1 MKTTQLL
8 RLISIINSL
17 FIIPA
22 CSAQNPSENLMEEVL
37 EDLSVNNDINNS
49 VNSLNWENEL
59 EELSNRL
66 QEPVNLN
73 SATREQLEQFPFLSD
88 IQIEHLLAYIYIHGQ
103 METIYELQLVEEL
116 DRQTIQYLLP
126 FVCIKAINNEP
137 AFRWK
142 TMLKDAG
149 RYGKNE
155 VLTRLDIPFYKR
167 KGYEHT
173 YLGPS
178 VYNSVKYTFRYRD
191 QLYAGGVA
199 EKDAGE
205 PFAAL
210 HNSYG
215 YDYYSFYLLL
225 QNCGR
230 LKSLAVG
237 NYRLSFGQGL
247 VMSTDYLMGKTI
259 YASSFNNRS
268 TGIKRHSSTDE
279 YNYFRG
285 VATTV
290 ALTKRLSVSA
300 FYSHRNMDGVVT
312 DGEITSVYKTGLHRS
327 RKEADKK
334 NLLTSQLTGGN
345 VSYQQNHIR
354 LGITGVYYVFNRP
367 YEPEL
372 TGYSKYNIHGNHFY
386 NLGID
391 YAYRWRRFSFQG
403 ETAIGKQGWASLN
416 RLQYS
421 PVQDIQFML
430 IHRFYSYD
438 YWAMYAHSFGE
449 GSTVQNEQGYY
460 VGLETTP
467 FSHWRF
473 FVSFDLFSFPWKK
486 YRINK
491 PSRGTDGLIQATF
504 TPRTNLSMYL
514 KYRYKQ
520 KERDLTGSKG
530 TLTLPIFHHQLR
542 YRLNYSLNDVFSSRT
557 TLDYNHFHSQDR
569 AATKGYQVTQMI
581 SSQLPWTRLFAD
593 VQGSYFCTD
602 DYDSR
607 VYVSEKGLLYTF
619 YTPSFQGRGF
629 RCAVRLRYELNKH
642 WLFITKF
649 GETIYLNRNEIGS
662 GNDLIYG
669 NKKADIQMQLR
680 IKFYCI
686 FVCQKIIKEYE
697 NKWMIKLL
705 LTECLMSGMHNLYIL
720 HTIL

>member
-88 IQIEHLLAYIYIHGQ
+88 IQIEHLLAYIYVHGQ

-210 HNSYG
+210 HNRYG

-416 RLQYS
+416 RLKYS

-680 IKFYCI
+680 IKF
-686 FVCQKIIKEYE
+686 
-697 NKWMIKLL
+697 
-705 LTECLMSGMHNLYIL
+705 
-720 HTIL
+720 

>member
-17 FIIPA
+17 FIISA
-22 CSAQNPSENLMEEVL
+22 CSAQNPSENLIEEVL

-191 QLYAGGVA
+191 QLYVGGVA

-210 HNSYG
+210 HNRYG

-391 YAYRWRRFSFQG
+391 YAYRWHRFSFQG

-680 IKFYCI
+680 IKF
-686 FVCQKIIKEYE
+686 
-697 NKWMIKLL
+697 
-705 LTECLMSGMHNLYIL
+705 
-720 HTIL
+720 

>member
-268 TGIKRHSSTDE
+268 TGIKKHSSTDE

-290 ALTKRLSVSA
+290 ALTKRLSFSA

-607 VYVSEKGLLYTF
+607 VYVSENGLLYTF

-680 IKFYCI
+680 IKF
-686 FVCQKIIKEYE
+686 
-697 NKWMIKLL
+697 
-705 LTECLMSGMHNLYIL
+705 
-720 HTIL
+720 

>member
-22 CSAQNPSENLMEEVL
+22 CSAQNPSENLIEEVL

-210 HNSYG
+210 HNRYG

-268 TGIKRHSSTDE
+268 AGIKRHSSTDE

-354 LGITGVYYVFNRP
+354 LGITGVYYVFNRL

-680 IKFYCI
+680 IKF
-686 FVCQKIIKEYE
+686 
-697 NKWMIKLL
+697 
-705 LTECLMSGMHNLYIL
+705 
-720 HTIL
+720 

>member
-73 SATREQLEQFPFLSD
+73 SATREQLEQCPFLSD

-210 HNSYG
+210 HNRYG

-354 LGITGVYYVFNRP
+354 LGITGVYYVFNRL

-421 PVQDIQFML
+421 PVQDIQFIL

-680 IKFYCI
+680 IKF
-686 FVCQKIIKEYE
+686 
-697 NKWMIKLL
+697 
-705 LTECLMSGMHNLYIL
+705 
-720 HTIL
+720 

>member
-22 CSAQNPSENLMEEVL
+22 CSAQNPSESLLEDVL
-37 EDLSVNNDINNS
+37 EDLSVNNGTDNS
-49 VNSLNWENEL
+49 VNTLNWENEL
-59 EELSNRL
+59 EELSNRM

-73 SATREQLEQFPFLSD
+73 VATREQLEQFPFLSD

-403 ETAIGKQGWASLN
+403 ETAIGKQGWASFN

-438 YWAMYAHSFGE
+438 YWGMYADSFGE

-581 SSQLPWTRLFAD
+581 SSQLPWARLFAD

-680 IKFYCI
+680 IKF
-686 FVCQKIIKEYE
+686 
-697 NKWMIKLL
+697 
-705 LTECLMSGMHNLYIL
+705 
-720 HTIL
+720 

>member
-88 IQIEHLLAYIYIHGQ
+88 IQIEHLLAYIYVHGQ

-178 VYNSVKYTFRYRD
+178 VSNSVKYTFRYRD

-210 HNSYG
+210 HNRYG

-680 IKFYCI
+680 IKF
-686 FVCQKIIKEYE
+686 
-697 NKWMIKLL
+697 
-705 LTECLMSGMHNLYIL
+705 
-720 HTIL
+720 

>member
-137 AFRWK
+137 AFRWE

-210 HNSYG
+210 HNRYG

-230 LKSLAVG
+230 LKLLAVG

-268 TGIKRHSSTDE
+268 TGIKKHSSTDE

-680 IKFYCI
+680 IKF
-686 FVCQKIIKEYE
+686 
-697 NKWMIKLL
+697 
-705 LTECLMSGMHNLYIL
+705 
-720 HTIL
+720 

>member
-1 MKTTQLL
+1 
-8 RLISIINSL
+8 
-17 FIIPA
+17 
-22 CSAQNPSENLMEEVL
+22 MEEVL

-210 HNSYG
+210 HNRYG

-268 TGIKRHSSTDE
+268 AGIKSHSSTDE

-449 GSTVQNEQGYY
+449 GSTVLNEQGYY

-680 IKFYCI
+680 IKF
-686 FVCQKIIKEYE
+686 
-697 NKWMIKLL
+697 
-705 LTECLMSGMHNLYIL
+705 
-720 HTIL
+720 

>member
-22 CSAQNPSENLMEEVL
+22 CSAQNPSENLIEEVL

-210 HNSYG
+210 HNRYG

-230 LKSLAVG
+230 VKSLAVG

-268 TGIKRHSSTDE
+268 AGIKRHSSTDE

-520 KERDLTGSKG
+520 KERDLTGSKV

-680 IKFYCI
+680 IKF
-686 FVCQKIIKEYE
+686 
-697 NKWMIKLL
+697 
-705 LTECLMSGMHNLYIL
+705 
-720 HTIL
+720 

>member
-22 CSAQNPSENLMEEVL
+22 CSAQNPSENLIEEVL

-178 VYNSVKYTFRYRD
+178 VYTSVKYTFRYRD

-210 HNSYG
+210 HNRYG

-268 TGIKRHSSTDE
+268 AGIKRHSSTDE

-680 IKFYCI
+680 IKF
-686 FVCQKIIKEYE
+686 
-697 NKWMIKLL
+697 
-705 LTECLMSGMHNLYIL
+705 
-720 HTIL
+720 

>member
-642 WLFITKF
+642 CLFITKF

-680 IKFYCI
+680 IKF
-686 FVCQKIIKEYE
+686 
-697 NKWMIKLL
+697 
-705 LTECLMSGMHNLYIL
+705 
-720 HTIL
+720 

>member
-22 CSAQNPSENLMEEVL
+22 CSAQNPSENLIEEVL

-210 HNSYG
+210 HNRYG

-268 TGIKRHSSTDE
+268 AGIKRHSSTDE

-520 KERDLTGSKG
+520 KERDLTGSKV

-649 GETIYLNRNEIGS
+649 GETIYLNWNEIGS

-680 IKFYCI
+680 IKF
-686 FVCQKIIKEYE
+686 
-697 NKWMIKLL
+697 
-705 LTECLMSGMHNLYIL
+705 
-720 HTIL
+720 

>member
-1 MKTTQLL
+1 
-8 RLISIINSL
+8 
-17 FIIPA
+17 
-22 CSAQNPSENLMEEVL
+22 MEEVL

-210 HNSYG
+210 HNRYG

-416 RLQYS
+416 RLQYWL
-421 PVQDIQFML
+421 VQDIQFML

-520 KERDLTGSKG
+520 KERDLTVSKG

-680 IKFYCI
+680 IKF
-686 FVCQKIIKEYE
+686 
-697 NKWMIKLL
+697 
-705 LTECLMSGMHNLYIL
+705 
-720 HTIL
+720 

>member
-1 MKTTQLL
+1 
-8 RLISIINSL
+8 
-17 FIIPA
+17 
-22 CSAQNPSENLMEEVL
+22 MEEVL

-210 HNSYG
+210 HNRYG

-230 LKSLAVG
+230 LKLLAVG

-268 TGIKRHSSTDE
+268 TGIKKHSSTDE

-354 LGITGVYYVFNRP
+354 LG
-367 YEPEL
+367 EPEL

-680 IKFYCI
+680 IKF
-686 FVCQKIIKEYE
+686 
-697 NKWMIKLL
+697 
-705 LTECLMSGMHNLYIL
+705 
-720 HTIL
+720 

>member
-1 MKTTQLL
+1 
-8 RLISIINSL
+8 
-17 FIIPA
+17 
-22 CSAQNPSENLMEEVL
+22 MEEVL

-210 HNSYG
+210 HNRYG

-449 GSTVQNEQGYY
+449 GSTVQNEQEYY

-680 IKFYCI
+680 IKF
-686 FVCQKIIKEYE
+686 
-697 NKWMIKLL
+697 
-705 LTECLMSGMHNLYIL
+705 
-720 HTIL
+720 

>member
-1 MKTTQLL
+1 
-8 RLISIINSL
+8 
-17 FIIPA
+17 
-22 CSAQNPSENLMEEVL
+22 MEEVL
-37 EDLSVNNDINNS
+37 EDLSVNNDIYNS

-210 HNSYG
+210 HNRYG

-230 LKSLAVG
+230 LKLLAVG

-268 TGIKRHSSTDE
+268 TGIKKHSSTDE

-680 IKFYCI
+680 IKF
-686 FVCQKIIKEYE
+686 
-697 NKWMIKLL
+697 
-705 LTECLMSGMHNLYIL
+705 
-720 HTIL
+720 

>member
-1 MKTTQLL
+1 
-8 RLISIINSL
+8 
-17 FIIPA
+17 
-22 CSAQNPSENLMEEVL
+22 MEEVL

-210 HNSYG
+210 HNRYG

-230 LKSLAVG
+230 LKLLAVG

-268 TGIKRHSSTDE
+268 TGIKKHSSTDE

-520 KERDLTGSKG
+520 KERDWTGSKG

-569 AATKGYQVTQMI
+569 AANKGYQVTQMI
-581 SSQLPWTRLFAD
+581 SSQLPWARLFAD

-680 IKFYCI
+680 IKF
-686 FVCQKIIKEYE
+686 
-697 NKWMIKLL
+697 
-705 LTECLMSGMHNLYIL
+705 
-720 HTIL
+720 

>member
-1 MKTTQLL
+1 M
-8 RLISIINSL
+8 
-17 FIIPA
+17 
-22 CSAQNPSENLMEEVL
+22 
-37 EDLSVNNDINNS
+37 
-49 VNSLNWENEL
+49 NWENEL

-593 VQGSYFCTD
+593 VQGS
-602 DYDSR
+602 
-607 VYVSEKGLLYTF
+607 
-619 YTPSFQGRGF
+619 
-629 RCAVRLRYELNKH
+629 AVRLRYELNKH

-680 IKFYCI
+680 IKF
-686 FVCQKIIKEYE
+686 
-697 NKWMIKLL
+697 
-705 LTECLMSGMHNLYIL
+705 
-720 HTIL
+720 

>member
-22 CSAQNPSENLMEEVL
+22 CSAQNPTESLLEDIL
-37 EDLSVNNDINNS
+37 EDLSVNNDIDNP
-49 VNSLNWENEL
+49 VNTLNWENEL
-59 EELSNRL
+59 EELSTRL

-73 SATREQLEQFPFLSD
+73 TATREQLEQFPFLSD

-103 METIYELQLVEEL
+103 MQTIYELQLIEDM

-142 TMLKDAG
+142 TMLKNAG
-149 RYGKNE
+149 KYGKNE
-155 VLTRLDIPFYKR
+155 VLTRMDIPFYKR

-173 YLGPS
+173 YLGPA
-178 VYNSVKYTFRYRD
+178 VYNSVKYSFRYSD
-191 QLYAGGVA
+191 QLYAGVVV

-210 HNSYG
+210 YNRYG

-225 QNCGR
+225 KNCGR
-230 LKSLAVG
+230 LKALAVG

-247 VMSTDYLMGKTI
+247 VISTDYLMGKTI

-268 TGIKRHSSTDE
+268 SGIKKHSSTDE

-285 VATTV
+285 IAATV
-290 ALTKRLSVSA
+290 ALAKHWDISG
-300 FYSHRNMDGVVT
+300 FYSHRSLDGVIK
-312 DGEITSVYKTGLHRS
+312 DGEITSIYKTGLHRS

-334 NLLTSQLTGGN
+334 HLFTLQLTGGN
-345 VSYQQNHIR
+345 VSYQQNRIR
-354 LGITGVYYVFNRP
+354 LGITGIYYVFNRP

-372 TGYSKYNIHGNHFY
+372 TGYSKYNLHGNNFY
-386 NLGID
+386 NFGID
-391 YAYRWRRFSFQG
+391 YAYRWHRFSFQG

-421 PVQDIQFML
+421 PVQDVHLML

-438 YWAMYAHSFGE
+438 YWAMFAHSFGE
-449 GSTVQNEQGYY
+449 GSMAQNEQGYY
-460 VGLETTP
+460 LGLETSP
-467 FSHWRF
+467 FAHWKF
-473 FVSFDLFSFPWKK
+473 FASFDLFSFPWKR
-486 YRINK
+486 YRVSK
-491 PSRGTDGLIQATF
+491 SSRGMDGLLQATF
-504 TPRTNLSMYL
+504 IPRANLSMDL

-530 TLTLPIFHHQLR
+530 TLTLPIFHHQFR
-542 YRLNYSLNDVFSSRT
+542 YRLNYSLKDVFSSRT

-569 AATKGYQVTQMI
+569 AADIGYQVTQMI
-581 SSQLPWTRLFAD
+581 SSQLPWARLFAD
-593 VQGSYFCTD
+593 VQGSYFFTD
-602 DYDSR
+602 SYDSR
-607 VYVSEKGLLYTF
+607 VYAAEKGLLYTF
-619 YTPSFQGRGF
+619 YTPSFQGHGF
-629 RCAVRLRYELNKH
+629 RFSIRLRYELNKH

-649 GETIYLNRNEIGS
+649 GETVYLDRNEIGS
-662 GNDLIYG
+662 GNDLIRG

-680 IKFYCI
+680 IKF
-686 FVCQKIIKEYE
+686 
-697 NKWMIKLL
+697 
-705 LTECLMSGMHNLYIL
+705 
-720 HTIL
+720 

>member
-1 MKTTQLL
+1 
-8 RLISIINSL
+8 
-17 FIIPA
+17 
-22 CSAQNPSENLMEEVL
+22 MEEVL

-210 HNSYG
+210 HNRYG

-642 WLFITKF
+642 WLFMTKF

-680 IKFYCI
+680 IKF
-686 FVCQKIIKEYE
+686 
-697 NKWMIKLL
+697 
-705 LTECLMSGMHNLYIL
+705 
-720 HTIL
+720 

>member
-1 MKTTQLL
+1 
-8 RLISIINSL
+8 
-17 FIIPA
+17 
-22 CSAQNPSENLMEEVL
+22 MEEVL

-49 VNSLNWENEL
+49 INSLNWENEL

-88 IQIEHLLAYIYIHGQ
+88 IQIEHLLAYIYVHGQ
-103 METIYELQLVEEL
+103 MKTLYELQLIE
-116 DRQTIQYLLP
+116 DMDSQTIQYLLP
-126 FVCIKAINNEP
+126 FVCIKAINNESS
-137 AFRWK
+137 FRWK

-210 HNSYG
+210 HNRYG

-268 TGIKRHSSTDE
+268 AGIKSHSSTDE

-460 VGLETTP
+460 IGMETSP
-467 FSHWRF
+467 FAYWKF
-473 FVSFDLFSFPWKK
+473 FASFDLFSFPWKK
-486 YRINK
+486 YRVNK
-491 PSRGTDGLIQATF
+491 PSRGTDGLLQATF
-504 TPRTNLSMYL
+504 TPRSHLSMYL
-514 KYRYKQ
+514 KYRYKR
-520 KERDLTGSKG
+520 KERDWTGSKG

-680 IKFYCI
+680 IKF
-686 FVCQKIIKEYE
+686 
-697 NKWMIKLL
+697 
-705 LTECLMSGMHNLYIL
+705 
-720 HTIL
+720 

>member
-191 QLYAGGVA
+191 QLYAEGVA

-210 HNSYG
+210 HNRYG

-680 IKFYCI
+680 IKF
-686 FVCQKIIKEYE
+686 
-697 NKWMIKLL
+697 
-705 LTECLMSGMHNLYIL
+705 
-720 HTIL
+720 

>member
-1 MKTTQLL
+1 MKTTQLI

-22 CSAQNPSENLMEEVL
+22 CSAQNPTESLLEDIL

-49 VNSLNWENEL
+49 VNTLNWENEL
-59 EELSNRL
+59 EELSTRL

-73 SATREQLEQFPFLSD
+73 TATREQLEQFPFLSD

-103 METIYELQLVEEL
+103 MQTIYELQLIEDM

-142 TMLKDAG
+142 TMLKSAAK
-149 RYGKNE
+149 YGKNE
-155 VLTRLDIPFYKR
+155 VLTRMDIPFYKR
-167 KGYEHT
+167 KCYEPT
-173 YLGPS
+173 YLGPA
-178 VYNSVKYTFRYRD
+178 VYNSVKYSFRYSDR
-191 QLYAGGVA
+191 LYAGVVA

-210 HNSYG
+210 HNRYG

-225 QNCGR
+225 KNCGW
-230 LKSLAVG
+230 LKALAVG

-247 VMSTDYLMGKTI
+247 VISTDYLMGKTI

-268 TGIKRHSSTDE
+268 SGIKKHSSTDE

-285 VATTV
+285 IAATV
-290 ALTKRLSVSA
+290 ALAKHWDISG
-300 FYSHRNMDGVVT
+300 FYSHRSLDGVIK
-312 DGEITSVYKTGLHRS
+312 DGKITSIYKTGLHRS

-334 NLLTSQLTGGN
+334 HLFTLQLTGGN
-345 VSYQQNHIR
+345 VSYQQNRIR
-354 LGITGVYYVFNRP
+354 LGITGIYYVFNQL

-372 TGYSKYNIHGNHFY
+372 TGYSKYNLHGNNFY

-391 YAYRWRRFSFQG
+391 YAYRWHRFSFQG

-421 PVQDIQFML
+421 PVQDVHLML
-430 IHRFYSYD
+430 IHRFYSYN
-438 YWAMYAHSFGE
+438 YWAMFAHSFGE
-449 GSTVQNEQGYY
+449 GSMAQNEQGYY
-460 VGLETTP
+460 LGLETSP
-467 FSHWRF
+467 FAHWKF
-473 FVSFDLFSFPWKK
+473 FASFDLFSFPWKR
-486 YRINK
+486 YRVSK
-491 PSRGTDGLIQATF
+491 SSRGMDGLLQATF
-504 TPRTNLSMYL
+504 IPRANLSMDL

-530 TLTLPIFHHQLR
+530 TLTLPIFHHQFR
-542 YRLNYSLNDVFSSRT
+542 YRLNYSFKDVFSSRT

-569 AATKGYQVTQMI
+569 AADIGYQVTQMI
-581 SSQLPWTRLFAD
+581 SSQLPWARLFAD
-593 VQGSYFCTD
+593 VQGSYFFTD
-602 DYDSR
+602 SYDSR
-607 VYVSEKGLLYTF
+607 VYGSEKGLLYTF
-619 YTPSFQGRGF
+619 YTPSFQGHGF
-629 RCAVRLRYELNKH
+629 RFSIRLRYELNKH

-649 GETIYLNRNEIGS
+649 GETVYLDRNEIGS
-662 GNDLIYG
+662 GNDLIRG

-680 IKFYCI
+680 IKF
-686 FVCQKIIKEYE
+686 
-697 NKWMIKLL
+697 
-705 LTECLMSGMHNLYIL
+705 
-720 HTIL
+720 

>member
-1 MKTTQLL
+1 
-8 RLISIINSL
+8 
-17 FIIPA
+17 
-22 CSAQNPSENLMEEVL
+22 MEEVL

-126 FVCIKAINNEP
+126 FVCIKAIDNEP

-210 HNSYG
+210 HNRYG

-268 TGIKRHSSTDE
+268 AGIKSHSSTDE

-460 VGLETTP
+460 VGLEKTP

-680 IKFYCI
+680 IKF
-686 FVCQKIIKEYE
+686 
-697 NKWMIKLL
+697 
-705 LTECLMSGMHNLYIL
+705 
-720 HTIL
+720 

>member
-1 MKTTQLL
+1 
-8 RLISIINSL
+8 
-17 FIIPA
+17 
-22 CSAQNPSENLMEEVL
+22 MEEVL

-210 HNSYG
+210 HNRYG

-354 LGITGVYYVFNRP
+354 LGITGIYYVFNRP

-680 IKFYCI
+680 IKF
-686 FVCQKIIKEYE
+686 
-697 NKWMIKLL
+697 
-705 LTECLMSGMHNLYIL
+705 
-720 HTIL
+720 

>member
-1 MKTTQLL
+1 
-8 RLISIINSL
+8 
-17 FIIPA
+17 
-22 CSAQNPSENLMEEVL
+22 MEEVL

-210 HNSYG
+210 HNRYG

-230 LKSLAVG
+230 LKLLAVG

-367 YEPEL
+367 DEPEL

-680 IKFYCI
+680 IKF
-686 FVCQKIIKEYE
+686 
-697 NKWMIKLL
+697 
-705 LTECLMSGMHNLYIL
+705 
-720 HTIL
+720 

>member
-1 MKTTQLL
+1 
-8 RLISIINSL
+8 
-17 FIIPA
+17 
-22 CSAQNPSENLMEEVL
+22 MEEVL
-37 EDLSVNNDINNS
+37 DDLSVNNDINNS

-88 IQIEHLLAYIYIHGQ
+88 IQIEHLLAYIYVHGQ

-210 HNSYG
+210 HNRYG

-680 IKFYCI
+680 IKF
-686 FVCQKIIKEYE
+686 
-697 NKWMIKLL
+697 
-705 LTECLMSGMHNLYIL
+705 
-720 HTIL
+720 

>member
-210 HNSYG
+210 HNRYG

-259 YASSFNNRS
+259 YASSFNNPS

-421 PVQDIQFML
+421 PVQDIQFIL

-680 IKFYCI
+680 IKF
-686 FVCQKIIKEYE
+686 
-697 NKWMIKLL
+697 
-705 LTECLMSGMHNLYIL
+705 
-720 HTIL
+720 

>member
-1 MKTTQLL
+1 LSVKRQEKIHILLMKTTQLL

-210 HNSYG
+210 HNRYG

-680 IKFYCI
+680 IKF
-686 FVCQKIIKEYE
+686 
-697 NKWMIKLL
+697 
-705 LTECLMSGMHNLYIL
+705 
-720 HTIL
+720 

>member
-1 MKTTQLL
+1 
-8 RLISIINSL
+8 
-17 FIIPA
+17 
-22 CSAQNPSENLMEEVL
+22 MEEVL

-210 HNSYG
+210 HNRYG

-421 PVQDIQFML
+421 PVQDIQFIL

-491 PSRGTDGLIQATF
+491 PSRGMDGLIQATF

-680 IKFYCI
+680 IKF
-686 FVCQKIIKEYE
+686 
-697 NKWMIKLL
+697 
-705 LTECLMSGMHNLYIL
+705 
-720 HTIL
+720 

>member
-1 MKTTQLL
+1 
-8 RLISIINSL
+8 
-17 FIIPA
+17 
-22 CSAQNPSENLMEEVL
+22 MEEVL

-155 VLTRLDIPFYKR
+155 VLTRLDILFYKR

-210 HNSYG
+210 HNRYG

-230 LKSLAVG
+230 LKLLAVG

-680 IKFYCI
+680 IKF
-686 FVCQKIIKEYE
+686 
-697 NKWMIKLL
+697 
-705 LTECLMSGMHNLYIL
+705 
-720 HTIL
+720 

>member
-17 FIIPA
+17 FIISA
-22 CSAQNPSENLMEEVL
+22 CSAQNPSENLIEEVL

-210 HNSYG
+210 HNRYG

-391 YAYRWRRFSFQG
+391 YAYRWHRFSFQG

-680 IKFYCI
+680 IKF
-686 FVCQKIIKEYE
+686 
-697 NKWMIKLL
+697 
-705 LTECLMSGMHNLYIL
+705 
-720 HTIL
+720 

>member
-1 MKTTQLL
+1 
-8 RLISIINSL
+8 
-17 FIIPA
+17 
-22 CSAQNPSENLMEEVL
+22 MEEVL

-137 AFRWK
+137 TFRWK

-210 HNSYG
+210 HNRYG

-230 LKSLAVG
+230 LKLLAVG

-680 IKFYCI
+680 IKF
-686 FVCQKIIKEYE
+686 
-697 NKWMIKLL
+697 
-705 LTECLMSGMHNLYIL
+705 
-720 HTIL
+720 

>member
-1 MKTTQLL
+1 MKTTQLI

-22 CSAQNPSENLMEEVL
+22 CSAQNPSENLIEEVL

-49 VNSLNWENEL
+49 VNFLNWENEL

-210 HNSYG
+210 HNRYG

-268 TGIKRHSSTDE
+268 AGIKRHSSTDE

-354 LGITGVYYVFNRP
+354 LGITGVYYVFNRL

-680 IKFYCI
+680 IKF
-686 FVCQKIIKEYE
+686 
-697 NKWMIKLL
+697 
-705 LTECLMSGMHNLYIL
+705 
-720 HTIL
+720 